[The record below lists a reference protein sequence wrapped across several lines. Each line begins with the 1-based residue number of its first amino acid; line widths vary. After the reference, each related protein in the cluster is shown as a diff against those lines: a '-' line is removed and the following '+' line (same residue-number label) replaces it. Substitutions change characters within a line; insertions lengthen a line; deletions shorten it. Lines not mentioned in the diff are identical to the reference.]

1 MNAVCKRLT
10 VGVGGNSCSEIV
22 VGVCAANSFVLGT
35 RKRRRMMWRKILR
48 LWIFFQYN
56 FFFFK
61 ENIRR
66 TLMFLLVYE
75 IANIKAVLD
84 LKRISAYYH
93 FLC

>member
-1 MNAVCKRLT
+1 MEKNIEALD
-10 VGVGGNSCSEIV
+10 
-22 VGVCAANSFVLGT
+22 
-35 RKRRRMMWRKILR
+35 
-48 LWIFFQYN
+48 FFSIQI